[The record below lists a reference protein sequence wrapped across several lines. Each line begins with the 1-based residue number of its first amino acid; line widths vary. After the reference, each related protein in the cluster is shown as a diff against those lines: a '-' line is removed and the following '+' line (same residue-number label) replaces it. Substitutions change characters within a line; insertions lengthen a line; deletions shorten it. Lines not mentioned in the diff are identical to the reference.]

1 MSFTDRLILWLHIG
15 VAIFTIGPATAA
27 IMSTPR
33 YIRKHDTAVV
43 GFLRRITRVYTIAS
57 LLVFVFGLVLADMR
71 NDFSKPWIS
80 ISMTLFVVALVL
92 LVLIIRDQGA
102 AVATLEREAAA
113 LAPRTSAVVQA
124 EHPEAGTASAGAG
137 GGSAKPGDAQ
147 TAQGS
152 PADSATPGATTA
164 VGTAD
169 TLSIASAPAATA
181 ANAEQI
187 AAVERGRIASL
198 GGVTSLIW
206 LVILILMV
214 WR

>member
-43 GFLRRITRVYTIAS
+43 GFLRRITRVYTVAS
-57 LLVFVFGLVLADMR
+57 LLVFVFGLVLADMH

-102 AVATLEREAAA
+102 AVAALEREAAA
-113 LAPRTSAVVQA
+113 LAPQTSAVVQA
-124 EHPEAGTASAGAG
+124 EHPEAEPASAGAG
-137 GGSAKPGDAQ
+137 NAGAGSADPGDGQ
-147 TAQGS
+147 TAQGGT
-152 PADSATPGATTA
+152 ADSAVASAATA
-164 VGTAD
+164 VSTAD
-169 TLSIASAPAATA
+169 TPSTPAAA
-181 ANAEQI
+181 IDAERI

>member
-43 GFLRRITRVYTIAS
+43 GFLRRITRVYTVAS
-57 LLVFVFGLVLADMR
+57 LLVFVFGLVLADMH

-92 LVLIIRDQGA
+92 LVLIIRDQGT
-102 AVATLEREAAA
+102 AVAALEREAAA
-113 LAPRTSAVVQA
+113 MASQTSAVVLA
-124 EHPEAGTASAGAG
+124 ENAPAGTASAGAG
-137 GGSAKPGDAQ
+137 NAGAGSAKPGDTQ
-147 TAQGS
+147 TAQSGT
-152 PADSATPGATTA
+152 ADSAASSAATA
-164 VGTAD
+164 VSTAE
-169 TLSIASAPAATA
+169 TPSAPAA
-181 ANAEQI
+181 NADDAERI

>member
-57 LLVFVFGLVLADMR
+57 LLVFVFGLVLADLH

-102 AVATLEREAAA
+102 AVAALEKEAAA
-113 LAPRTSAVVQA
+113 LAPQTSAVVQA
-124 EHPEAGTASAGAG
+124 EHPAAGTASAGAG
-137 GGSAKPGDAQ
+137 NAAAGSAKPGDAQ
-147 TAQGS
+147 TVQG
-152 PADSATPGATTA
+152 
-164 VGTAD
+164 GTAD
-169 TLSIASAPAATA
+169 SSTPSGAIAVSTTDTPSTPAATA
-181 ANAEQI
+181 ADAERI

>member
-57 LLVFVFGLVLADMR
+57 LLVFVFGLVLADMH

-102 AVATLEREAAA
+102 AAAALEREAAA
-113 LAPRTSAVVQA
+113 LASQTSAVVQA
-124 EHPEAGTASAGAG
+124 EHPETGTASARTE

-147 TAQGS
+147 TAQGG
-152 PADSATPGATTA
+152 PADSATPSATTA
-164 VGTAD
+164 VTTAD
-169 TLSIASAPAATA
+169 TPSTPAATA
-181 ANAEQI
+181 ADAERI

>member
-43 GFLRRITRVYTIAS
+43 GFLRRITRVYTVAS
-57 LLVFVFGLVLADMR
+57 LLVFVFGLVLADMH

-102 AVATLEREAAA
+102 AFAALEKEAAA
-113 LAPRTSAVVQA
+113 LAPQTSAVVQV
-124 EHPEAGTASAGAG
+124 EHPTAGTASAGAG
-137 GGSAKPGDAQ
+137 NAGAGSAKPGDTQ
-147 TAQGS
+147 TAQGGT
-152 PADSATPGATTA
+152 ADSATPSAATA
-164 VGTAD
+164 VSTAD
-169 TLSIASAPAATA
+169 TPSTPATIATD
-181 ANAEQI
+181 AERI